1 MVTAP
6 FVEPERRLA
15 RFGYF
20 AECPNAIRFTRMNQL
35 FQHSHRAGGEVTV
48 HCSVNG
54 YLFWRVVPRLLYA
67 TKLTSPVDTGSLI
80 EGHRRLFLHR

>member
-35 FQHSHRAGGEVTV
+35 FQHSPRAGGFGFDNYTRRNQRFG
-48 HCSVNG
+48 HLASRR
-54 YLFWRVVPRLLYA
+54 FDA
-67 TKLTSPVDTGSLI
+67 T
-80 EGHRRLFLHR
+80 